1 MRKNKILFS
10 ISFFCLVI
18 SLLLTIIDVNC
29 FDQSFYQKE
38 YIQNNTSVETGM
50 SEEDLWDT
58 TEVLFDYLHDSRD
71 DLNVQHEVNGN
82 VREIFDSREKAH
94 MVDVKNLY
102 LNTIKVR
109 NVLVIIGCLLFVIS
123 CLITKKQLIT
133 NMYVGY
139 KRSVAILFSIILA
152 ILIYAAIDF
161 NSFWI
166 QFHYLFFTNDL
177 FFLDPN
183 TEILINMVP
192 EQFFFDLVL
201 RIIFMFISSVIVI
214 FVILYYFNKK
224 RNVNDQRC
232 VI

>member
-10 ISFFCLVI
+10 ISFFCLII
-18 SLLLTIIDVNC
+18 SLLLTIIDINC
-29 FDQSFYQKE
+29 FDESFYQKE
-38 YIQNNTSVETGM
+38 YIKNNTTVETGM

-71 DLNVQHEVNGN
+71 DLNVQHEVNGT

-109 NVLVIIGCLLFVIS
+109 NILAI
-123 CLITKKQLIT
+123 
-133 NMYVGY
+133 VGI
-139 KRSVAILFSIILA
+139 ILFSISCSLSKKQYISNMYIGYKTSVALLFSIIFA

-192 EQFFFDLVL
+192 EQFFFDLVM
-201 RIIFMFISSVIVI
+201 RIILMFISSVIVL
-214 FVILYYFNKK
+214 FGLLYYLNKK
-224 RNVNDQRC
+224 RISND
-232 VI
+232 

>member
-10 ISFFCLVI
+10 ISFFCLII
-18 SLLLTIIDVNC
+18 SLLLTIIDINC
-29 FDQSFYQKE
+29 FDESFYQKE
-38 YIQNNTSVETGM
+38 YIKNNTTAETGM

-58 TEVLFDYLHDSRD
+58 TEVLFDYLHDFRD
-71 DLNVQHEVNGN
+71 DLNVQHEVNGT
-82 VREIFDSREKAH
+82 VREIFDSREKTH

-109 NVLVIIGCLLFVIS
+109 NILAIVGIILFSIS
-123 CLITKKQLIT
+123 CLLSKKPIYIS
-133 NMYVGY
+133 NMYIGY
-139 KRSVAILFSIILA
+139 KRSVALLFSIIFA

-192 EQFFFDLVL
+192 EQFFFDLVM
-201 RIIFMFISSVIVI
+201 RIILMFISSVIVL
-214 FVILYYFNKK
+214 FGLLYYLNKK
-224 RNVNDQRC
+224 RISND
-232 VI
+232 

>member
-10 ISFFCLVI
+10 ISFFCLII
-18 SLLLTIIDVNC
+18 SLLLTIIDINC
-29 FDQSFYQKE
+29 FDESFYQKE
-38 YIQNNTSVETGM
+38 YIKNNTTAETGM

-58 TEVLFDYLHDSRD
+58 TEVLFDYLHDFRD
-71 DLNVQHEVNGN
+71 DLNVQHEVNGT

-109 NVLVIIGCLLFVIS
+109 NILAIVGIILFSIS
-123 CLITKKQLIT
+123 CLLSKKQYIS
-133 NMYVGY
+133 NMYIGY
-139 KRSVAILFSIILA
+139 KRSVALLFSIIFA

-192 EQFFFDLVL
+192 EQFFFDLVM
-201 RIIFMFISSVIVI
+201 RIILMFISSVIVL
-214 FVILYYFNKK
+214 FGLLYYLNKK
-224 RNVNDQRC
+224 RISND
-232 VI
+232 

>member
-10 ISFFCLVI
+10 ISFFCLII
-18 SLLLTIIDVNC
+18 SLLLTIIDINC
-29 FDQSFYQKE
+29 FDESFYQKE
-38 YIQNNTSVETGM
+38 YIKNNTTVETGM

-71 DLNVQHEVNGN
+71 DLNVQHEVNGT

-109 NVLVIIGCLLFVIS
+109 NILAIVGIILFSIS
-123 CLITKKQLIT
+123 CLLSEKQYIS
-133 NMYVGY
+133 NMYIGY
-139 KRSVAILFSIILA
+139 KRSVALLFSIIFA

-192 EQFFFDLVL
+192 EQFFFDLVM
-201 RIIFMFISSVIVI
+201 RIILMFISSVIVL
-214 FVILYYFNKK
+214 FGLLYYLNKK
-224 RNVNDQRC
+224 RISND
-232 VI
+232 

>member
-10 ISFFCLVI
+10 ISFFCLII
-18 SLLLTIIDVNC
+18 SLLLTIIDINC
-29 FDQSFYQKE
+29 FDESFYQKE
-38 YIQNNTSVETGM
+38 YVKNNTTAETGM

-58 TEVLFDYLHDSRD
+58 TEVLFDYLHDFRD
-71 DLNVQHEVNGN
+71 DLNVQHEVNGT

-109 NVLVIIGCLLFVIS
+109 NILAIVGIILFSIS
-123 CLITKKQLIT
+123 CLLSKKQYIS
-133 NMYVGY
+133 NMYIGY
-139 KRSVAILFSIILA
+139 KRSVALLFSIIFA

-192 EQFFFDLVL
+192 EQFFFDLVM
-201 RIIFMFISSVIVI
+201 RIILMFISSVIVL
-214 FVILYYFNKK
+214 FGLLYYLNKK
-224 RNVNDQRC
+224 RISND
-232 VI
+232 

>member
-10 ISFFCLVI
+10 ISFFCLII
-18 SLLLTIIDVNC
+18 SLLLTIIDINC
-29 FDQSFYQKE
+29 FDESFYQKE
-38 YIQNNTSVETGM
+38 YIKNNTTAETGM

-58 TEVLFDYLHDSRD
+58 TEVLFDYLHDFRD
-71 DLNVQHEVNGN
+71 DLNVQHEVNGT

-109 NVLVIIGCLLFVIS
+109 NILAIVGIILFSIS
-123 CLITKKQLIT
+123 CLLSKKTIYIS
-133 NMYVGY
+133 NMYIGY
-139 KRSVAILFSIILA
+139 KRSVALLFSIIFA

-192 EQFFFDLVL
+192 EQFFFDLVM
-201 RIIFMFISSVIVI
+201 RIILMFISSVIVL
-214 FVILYYFNKK
+214 FGLLYYLNKK
-224 RNVNDQRC
+224 RISND
-232 VI
+232 

>member
-10 ISFFCLVI
+10 ISFFCLII
-18 SLLLTIIDVNC
+18 SLLLTIIDINC

-38 YIQNNTSVETGM
+38 YVKNNTTAETGM

-58 TEVLFDYLHDSRD
+58 TEVLFDYLHDFRD
-71 DLNVQHEVNGN
+71 DLNVQHEVNGT

-109 NVLVIIGCLLFVIS
+109 NILAIVGIILFSIS
-123 CLITKKQLIT
+123 CLLSKKPIYIS
-133 NMYVGY
+133 NMYIGY
-139 KRSVAILFSIILA
+139 KRSVALLFSIIFA

-192 EQFFFDLVL
+192 EQFFFDLVM
-201 RIIFMFISSVIVI
+201 RIILMFISSVIVL
-214 FVILYYFNKK
+214 FGLLYYLNKK
-224 RNVNDQRC
+224 RISND
-232 VI
+232 

>member
-10 ISFFCLVI
+10 ISFFCLII
-18 SLLLTIIDVNC
+18 SLLLTIIDINC
-29 FDQSFYQKE
+29 FDESFYQKE
-38 YIQNNTSVETGM
+38 YIKNNTTVETGM

-71 DLNVQHEVNGN
+71 DLNVQHEVNGT

-109 NVLVIIGCLLFVIS
+109 NILVIVGIILFSIS
-123 CLITKKQLIT
+123 CLLSEKQYIS
-133 NMYVGY
+133 NMYIGY
-139 KRSVAILFSIILA
+139 KRSVALLFSIIFA

-192 EQFFFDLVL
+192 EQFFFDLVM
-201 RIIFMFISSVIVI
+201 RIILMFISSVIVL
-214 FVILYYFNKK
+214 FGLLYYLNKK
-224 RNVNDQRC
+224 RISND
-232 VI
+232 

>member
-10 ISFFCLVI
+10 ISFFCLII
-18 SLLLTIIDVNC
+18 SLLLTIIDINC
-29 FDQSFYQKE
+29 FDESFYQKE
-38 YIQNNTSVETGM
+38 YIKNNTTAETGM

-58 TEVLFDYLHDSRD
+58 TEVLFDYLHDFRD
-71 DLNVQHEVNGN
+71 DLNVQHEVNGT

-109 NVLVIIGCLLFVIS
+109 NILAIVGIILFSIS
-123 CLITKKQLIT
+123 CLLSKKPIYIS
-133 NMYVGY
+133 NMYIGY
-139 KRSVAILFSIILA
+139 KRSVALLFSIIFA

-192 EQFFFDLVL
+192 EQFFFDLVM
-201 RIIFMFISSVIVI
+201 RIILMFISSVIVL
-214 FVILYYFNKK
+214 FGLLYYLNKK
-224 RNVNDQRC
+224 RISND
-232 VI
+232 